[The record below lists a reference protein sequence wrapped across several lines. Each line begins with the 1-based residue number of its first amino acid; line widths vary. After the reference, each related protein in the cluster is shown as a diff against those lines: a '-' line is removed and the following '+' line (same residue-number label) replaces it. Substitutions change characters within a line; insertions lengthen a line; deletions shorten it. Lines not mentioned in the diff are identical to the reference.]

1 MNRARR
7 VIACGIVLGLLSLFP
22 IADAQAL
29 PRTDPDRTAMV
40 NGPVHTI
47 VQVGNVVW
55 LGGSFTVAR
64 GPGGV
69 RPIAVSGL
77 LPVNDVTGAIDRSI
91 HIPSFTHAGGATV
104 WDASLSPGGIL
115 YVAGLFSRVD
125 GARRRNVAAIDPASG
140 RLLAFAPRIGEARS
154 VLATSSGIFVGAA
167 HLFSFRMNGTPVPGF
182 TPPLV
187 SVDPDLRVHDAD
199 PFFHDIARVDP
210 NTLVAACG
218 CDALTDAHG
227 SSPVKAV
234 VEIDIRTG
242 ALRNWAPNGLGA
254 GSGAFGISLFA
265 RTLSGN
271 AHPWVFLAAGGSDFT
286 AAYDA
291 VTGAREWKTDTSGS
305 SQAILWYED
314 QIVVGGHFEWTQRP
328 SGHQCGD
335 NAHPDTTCYH
345 SPRLVAMD
353 PNDGHV
359 VVNGAGDPWNPGIC
373 CKYYGVGALAAD
385 TKGGSIHVGGAFTRM
400 GGTWSGSGVDWTLT
414 HYANQSN
421 YGRLSDATS

>member
-1 MNRARR
+1 
-7 VIACGIVLGLLSLFP
+7 
-22 IADAQAL
+22 
-29 PRTDPDRTAMV
+29 MV

-69 RPIAVSGL
+69 NPLAVSGL
-77 LPVNDVTGAIDRSI
+77 VPVKDASGTIDRSI

-115 YVAGLFSRVD
+115 YLTGLFSRVD
-125 GARRRNVAAIDPASG
+125 GKVRRNVAAIDPATG

-167 HLFSFRMNGTPVPGF
+167 HLFSFRQNGMPMPGF
-182 TPPLV
+182 TPPFV
-187 SVDPDLRVHDAD
+187 SVDPDLRVHDVD
-199 PFFHDIARVDP
+199 PFFHDIARLDP

-218 CDALTDAHG
+218 CDSLADAHG
-227 SSPVKAV
+227 SSPVKAA
-234 VEIDIRTG
+234 VEIDVRTG
-242 ALRNWAPNGLGA
+242 ARRNWAPAGLPA
-254 GSGAFGISLFA
+254 GSGAFGISLFVHA
-265 RTLSGN
+265 VSGS

-286 AAYDA
+286 ASYDA

-305 SQAILWYED
+305 SQAILWYEGEV
-314 QIVVGGHFEWTQRP
+314 VVGGHFDWTQRP
-328 SGHQCGD
+328 GGHQCGD
-335 NAHPDTTCYH
+335 NAHPDVTCYH

-353 PNDGHV
+353 PSNGHV
-359 VVNGAGDPWNPGIC
+359 VVDGSGDPWNPGIC
-373 CKYYGVGALAAD
+373 CKYNGVSVLAAD
-385 TKGGSIHVGGAFTRM
+385 TNGGSLHVGGAFTKM
-400 GGTWSGSGVDWTLT
+400 GGTWSGSGVHWALT

-421 YGRLSDATS
+421 YGRLSD